1 MNGPRVNLQ
10 IERRIGFA
18 KRCSTQQVANF
29 TDYIANLKDTAD
41 FTIVDGHRDAKDEQE
56 LGIEKLW
63 WTSFYIG
70 CFNGTRKRSGRQ
82 DIM

>member
-1 MNGPRVNLQ
+1 MNGPRVNPQ

-29 TDYIANLKDTAD
+29 ADYIAGLGDTAD
-41 FTIVDGHRDAKDEQE
+41 FAIVGGHRDAKDEQE

-70 CFNGTRKRSGRQ
+70 CLNDTRKRSGRQ
-82 DIM
+82 DIV